1 MCFQSCPFQ
10 GVLIGIFACFICK
23 WRQNRNDKQGFGDS
37 YTGYHSSSNG
47 NNKSA
52 NGSVPNG
59 VQKPN
64 NAFDDGG
71 ENAPISV
78 KGSNQSTE
86 NKDEKPPLLNLNL
99 KTDNETGLLRKPR
112 DLQNLSDNA
121 VSLPTDLNLAE
132 SSCGTPETPITNWEY
147 DKFKDNLQQS
157 PDKNYKMGVAPMSQ
171 TSDYPD
177 IVIRREKPFSN
188 LSQNFSPVCDI
199 KRESTLSK
207 GSTHYIR
214 YSSPRDQRHDSYLP
228 QQLPRTCTRRV
239 FP

>member
-64 NAFDDGG
+64 NAFDDSG

-99 KTDNETGLLRKPR
+99 KTDNETGLLRKPA
-112 DLQNLSDNA
+112 DLQTHQI
-121 VSLPTDLNLAE
+121 VQCPSLLT
-132 SSCGTPETPITNWEY
+132 
-147 DKFKDNLQQS
+147 
-157 PDKNYKMGVAPMSQ
+157 
-171 TSDYPD
+171 
-177 IVIRREKPFSN
+177 
-188 LSQNFSPVCDI
+188 
-199 KRESTLSK
+199 STLQKALVGLLRHPSPT
-207 GSTHYIR
+207 GSTT
-214 YSSPRDQRHDSYLP
+214 SL
-228 QQLPRTCTRRV
+228 RTTFNSHQIKTIKWELLQCLKLQTILI
-239 FP
+239 